1 MNDSA
6 DRPTSRPED
15 HEPGL
20 QAAART
26 VEDDGENL
34 RITVALS
41 NNTDRTLH
49 YIAEVRTIRYDA
61 DSGRLRIALSDRGRE
76 PIAGAMTVLPEI
88 RAIEPQGEAS
98 MVLVLPRTIVRLA
111 ATAAP
116 SPEPLFEEPTIADAT
131 EVEVEVAWSRT
142 PYYPDPRQKPDVTE
156 PPLVRWEEGLSR
168 TTISREG
175 GSTSGNQSS

>member
-1 MNDSA
+1 MNESA
-6 DRPTSRPED
+6 DRPTED
-15 HEPGL
+15 QEPGL
-20 QAAART
+20 HANVRS

-34 RITVALS
+34 RVTVTLT

-49 YIAEVRTIRYDA
+49 YISQVRTIRYDA

-98 MVLVLPRTIVRLA
+98 TVLVLPRTIVRLA
-111 ATAAP
+111 VTATP

-131 EVEVEVAWSRT
+131 EVEIEVGWSRT
-142 PYYPDPRQKPDVTE
+142 PYYPDPREKPDVTE
-156 PPLVRWEEGLSR
+156 PPLVGWEDGVSR
-168 TTISREG
+168 STISRG
-175 GSTSGNQSS
+175 GGQP